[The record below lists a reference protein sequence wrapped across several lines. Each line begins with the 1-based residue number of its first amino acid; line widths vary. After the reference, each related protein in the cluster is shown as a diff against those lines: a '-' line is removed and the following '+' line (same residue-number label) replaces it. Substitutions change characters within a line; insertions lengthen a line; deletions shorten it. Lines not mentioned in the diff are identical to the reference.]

1 MLFVSSLSLLCIV
14 FYPMSL
20 SFVHDNFVPIFV
32 AITLCTT
39 SRCLL
44 LFVSHSS
51 MSAVQSFFFLIAQEN
66 KKQVL
71 LADPGILH
79 VIHCKDILMSLPKRD
94 ELTMRILGYSRY
106 LLILRMVTGI
116 QLINGF

>member
-1 MLFVSSLSLLCIV
+1 
-14 FYPMSL
+14 MSL
-20 SFVHDNFVPIFV
+20 SFVHDDFV
-32 AITLCTT
+32 
-39 SRCLL
+39 
-44 LFVSHSS
+44 LFVSRSS
-51 MSAVQSFFFLIAQEN
+51 MSAVQSFFFLIVQEN